1 MREDVKANYL
11 RILRILAQEGAP
23 LSSREIAR
31 RLAIRGYEMSERTI
45 RFYLSKMDRA
55 GFTENLGKKGRII
68 TELGK
73 KEVEENTIFEKVSL
87 LSSKIDRLTYLMTF
101 DPHTRKGTVVINV
114 SVMLY
119 ELLKENLNFIE
130 AVFEHGYGMG
140 QLITVFKPG
149 ETIGGITI
157 PPNNIGIG
165 TVCSV
170 TLNGVLLH
178 HGIPVTSLFG
188 GLLELKNYKPYR
200 FAEIIYYHGTS
211 IDPLEVFIKSRM
223 TEYSEAIK
231 SGKGKIGAGFRE
243 MPADSRGQVIEIANY
258 LEKVGLGGF
267 MIIGW
272 PNEPVLDIPVPVGQ
286 IGSVVIGGLNP
297 VAIVEER
304 GANISSRA
312 LAALIDY
319 DRLFPYYKLKN
330 KL

>member
-1 MREDVKANYL
+1 MREDIKVNYL
-11 RILRILAQEGAP
+11 RILRILSQANGP
-23 LSSREIAR
+23 LSSREITR
-31 RLAIRGYEMSERTI
+31 RLSMRGYNMSERTV
-45 RFYLSKMDRA
+45 RLYLARMDKA

-101 DPHTRKGTVVINV
+101 DARTKTGTVVINI
-114 SVMLY
+114 SVMPHEILM
-119 ELLKENLNFIE
+119 ENLSYIE

-140 QLITVFKPG
+140 KLVTVFKPG

-157 PPNNIGIG
+157 PTNHVGIG

-188 GLLELKNYKPYR
+188 GLLELRNHKPHR
-200 FAEIIYYHGTS
+200 FAEVVYYQGTS
-211 IDPLEVFIKSRM
+211 IDPLEVFIRSRM
-223 TEYSEAIK
+223 TDYTGAIT
-231 SGKGKIGAGFRE
+231 SGSGRIGAGFRE
-243 MPADSRGQVIEIANY
+243 MPAESRNQVIEIAQY
-258 LEKVGLGGF
+258 LEEVGLGGF

-272 PNEPVLDIPVPVGQ
+272 PDEPVLDIPVPAGQ

-297 VAIVEER
+297 VAIIEEK
-304 GANISSRA
+304 GNSISSRA

-319 DRLFPYYKLKN
+319 GKLFPYYELRKHI
-330 KL
+330 